1 MLWVEAP
8 ASPAEKEREREMLT
22 KIEYRDNAN
31 WKLFWTS
38 YPEEF
43 RAGDGYS
50 HGEGV
55 SGEELL
61 EDVARAEEAFCGDG
75 SSCSSPDDICEFAK
89 WLCGLGYSVRV
100 SFEAAAK
107 LAAFYES

>member
-1 MLWVEAP
+1 
-8 ASPAEKEREREMLT
+8 MLT

-50 HGEGV
+50 LSGGV
-55 SGEELL
+55 SGEEIL

-75 SSCSSPDDICEFAK
+75 SSCCEPDEQIEFAL
-89 WLCGLGYSVRV
+89 WLVECGYGRLT
-100 SFEAAAK
+100 AMTAMKK
-107 LAAFYES
+107 LQSLHADD